1 MSKKERNIE
10 VIEEEREENGQTIV
24 ELKIGKQSL
33 GVIKLNS
40 RINRF
45 QALLPNGS
53 IYHTN
58 TRVEAVNLL
67 LRDYHLHQAN

>member
-1 MSKKERNIE
+1 MSKKEKNIE
-10 VIEEEREENGQTIV
+10 VIEEKREENGQTIV

-33 GVIKLNS
+33 GTIKPNS
-40 RINRF
+40 RINSF

-53 IYHTN
+53 VYHTN
-58 TRVEAVNLL
+58 SQVEAVNLL